1 MESEGVTLESCESVW
16 GPIEDGSPR
25 SRILGYDSSSVEL
38 LRAVGITGLL
48 LAAPSPPP
56 GAPGPADEL
65 ARRIEERHRR
75 ASDLTAHFVQTYRS
89 GVLGREIVERGE
101 LSMKRPGRMRWEYKD
116 PEKKLFVSNGK
127 TFYFYVPADR
137 QVMVREQA
145 GERGVTALLLSGKG
159 DILDHFEAALEEG
172 AAGRQRLRL
181 TPRKRDAEV
190 DSVLLEVDQTAQI
203 RGIEVMDVQGNH
215 SRFRF
220 EEIRENVGLSD
231 KLFRFDIPSGVE
243 VISG

>member
-1 MESEGVTLESCESVW
+1 MATRTAYPGIREVTKV
-16 GPIEDGSPR
+16 
-25 SRILGYDSSSVEL
+25 RILGYHSGSVEL

-48 LAAPSPPP
+48 LAAPSLAP
-56 GAPGPADEL
+56 GASDAADEL
-65 ARRIEERHRR
+65 ARRIEDRHRR
-75 ASDLTAHFVQTYRS
+75 ASDLTARFVQTYRS

-116 PEKKLFVSNGK
+116 PEKKLFVSDGK

-137 QVMVREQA
+137 QVVVREQA
-145 GERGVTALLLSGKG
+145 GEHGVTTLLLSGQG

-172 AAGRQRLRL
+172 TAGRQRLRL
-181 TPRKRDAEV
+181 TPRKRDADV
-190 DSVLLEVDQTAQI
+190 DTVLLEVDQTAQI
-203 RGIEVMDVQGNH
+203 RGIEVMDAQGNR

-220 EEIRENVGLSD
+220 ENVRENVGLSD